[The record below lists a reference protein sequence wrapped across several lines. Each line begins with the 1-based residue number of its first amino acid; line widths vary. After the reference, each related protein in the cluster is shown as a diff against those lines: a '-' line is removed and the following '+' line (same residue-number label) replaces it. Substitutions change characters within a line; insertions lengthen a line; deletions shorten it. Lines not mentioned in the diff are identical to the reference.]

1 MNINRNNKMRSALSV
16 LLSLMLTAGSAAF
29 AYADVADDPDSA
41 AGQPRTLLVP
51 EEEGQPEAS
60 TLPEADGQ
68 PENTL
73 SPEEEGVLTHLLFSA
88 VDAAGEAGAD
98 GMADGTGV
106 AKADEAGAAGGTGT
120 ADADFSD
127 SDEDRPDPAEGFNG
141 DVYLPDEDTEY
152 NGYIVKLTRDSEVGE
167 SDEGELV
174 LASEEGDEIPV
185 SDVDEEDIILETE
198 DGEVRLTHV
207 HDDLYTVE
215 SLSDVELLDQANLVD
230 CAEPDAVMYVM
241 EDPDPVTTYVDDGWG
256 QKFMQ
261 SAAYNN
267 AGITGAGIRVGVIDG
282 GVDLDNPNLSQIVA
296 AGRVE
301 DGRDFKASGDTPVP
315 GVTHRLDFNHGVCV
329 AQVIAGNNDAST
341 SATSGIAPGVTIVP
355 LKVFD
360 DRSTSASVVISAIYA
375 AVDDYDCDLINLS
388 VGANGDI
395 DFLREACQYA
405 RNNDVL
411 VVVASGNISTSEG
424 ITKQTVMYPAAYPE
438 VIAVG
443 NVALD
448 TVGTVSV
455 SYSSVEKNV
464 FISAPGH
471 RLIFTDYEDSSGEYI
486 DIYNSGTSF
495 STPAVT
501 AAAALMLQAAGG
513 RHSLTCDELISG
525 LRDRAYRG
533 SLLNGVTYNEAN
545 LKRDAGFG
553 YGVLRVSNL
562 FDTPYYYF
570 REAQTDTSVSHALTR
585 SGTNFTL
592 DLSGVDDANLA
603 NITMKGWT
611 GANRVVAAATYDS
624 NGKLLTFTNMPAF
637 EAGRVEA
644 STLSPVITADTARIR
659 CFLLD
664 KTSLAP
670 SSTKMYVNVN
680 VTH

>member
-51 EEEGQPEAS
+51 EEAGEPEAS
-60 TLPEADGQ
+60 TLPEAEGQ

-73 SPEEEGVLTHLLFSA
+73 SPEEEGQLTHLLFSA
-88 VDAAGEAGAD
+88 VDAAGEAGTD
-98 GMADGTGV
+98 GTADGTGV
-106 AKADEAGAAGGTGT
+106 AEADEAGAAGGTGT

-127 SDEDRPDPAEGFNG
+127 SDEDRPNPAEDFNG

-185 SDVDEEDIILETE
+185 SDVEEEDIILETE

-230 CAEPDAVMYVM
+230 YAEPDALMYVM
-241 EDPDPVTTYVDDGWG
+241 EDPDPAPAVTYVNDGWG
-256 QKFMQ
+256 QAFMQ
-261 SAAYNN
+261 SADYNN
-267 AGITGAGIRVGVIDG
+267 MGITGEGIRVGVIDG
-282 GVDLDNPNLSQIVA
+282 GFATSNTNLSQIVA

-301 DGRDFKASGDTPVP
+301 EGKDFTDDNPGGPGRTETVDI
-315 GVTHRLDFNHGVCV
+315 NHGICV
-329 AQVIAGNNDAST
+329 SQVIAGNNDAST
-341 SATSGIAPGVTIVP
+341 AATSGIAPGVTIVP
-355 LKVFD
+355 LKVFS
-360 DRSTSASVVISAIYA
+360 DRSAEISTVVPALYA
-375 AVDDYDCDLINLS
+375 AVDDYHCDVINLS
-388 VGANGDI
+388 AGGKSDS
-395 DFLREACQYA
+395 EALEEVCRYI
-405 RNNDVL
+405 RSKDVL
-411 VVVASGNISTSEG
+411 LVVAAGNTSTSEG
-424 ITKQTVMYPAAYPE
+424 ITKQTVMYPAGYTDSC
-438 VIAVG
+438 IAVG
-443 NVALD
+443 NVAI
-448 TVGTVSV
+448 GSNNQISV
-455 SYSSVEKNV
+455 ANTSIEKNV
-464 FISAPGH
+464 FISAPGKD
-471 RLIFTDYEDSSGEYI
+471 LVFIDEDNDQI
-486 DIYNSGTSF
+486 LNSGTSF
-495 STPAVT
+495 SAPAVT

-513 RHSLTCDELISG
+513 SHSLTCDELISG

-545 LKRDAGFG
+545 LKPDAGFG
-553 YGVLRVSNL
+553 YGVLRVSDL
-562 FDTPYYYF
+562 FDTPYYCF

-603 NITMKGWT
+603 NITMKGWN

-644 STLSPVITADTARIR
+644 STLSPVITADTAQIR